1 MCGTFRLSKFAP
13 AFLERKAGKRTFWET
28 SFRLCPPWSSQ
39 KIAVPPHDLSS
50 SAAKALSAR
59 ECPAFNWLQASGP
72 MRASGPTG
80 ENWVGAAGGTSQG
93 GFSRPPADSPS
104 APALPIRPANT
115 APSSA
120 PVCALGH
127 LPPRGKAREECGWRN
142 APAPSFTRPDTQNS
156 GSNSRYLSSSLSPS
170 PRSGGKPWSP

>member
-1 MCGTFRLSKFAP
+1 MCGTFRLSEFAP

-80 ENWVGAAGGTSQG
+80 ENWVGAAGAHPRVAFLGL
-93 GFSRPPADSPS
+93 RPIHLQPP
-104 APALPIRPANT
+104 PCPIRPANT

-127 LPPRGKAREECGWRN
+127 LPPRGKAREECGRRN
-142 APAPSFTRPDTQNS
+142 APAPSLTRPDTRNS